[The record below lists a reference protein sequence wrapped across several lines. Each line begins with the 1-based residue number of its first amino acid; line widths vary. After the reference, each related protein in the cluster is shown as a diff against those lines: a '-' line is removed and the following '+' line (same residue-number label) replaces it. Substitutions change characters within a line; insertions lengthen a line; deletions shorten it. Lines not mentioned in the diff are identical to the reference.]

1 MDFITMNSLTEKSNK
16 KCIKCKFKCNTILF
30 QKNFKNWTSAN
41 KYIDKFIQDTQLL
54 AHDDIG
60 EVLEWIPY
68 DRFDN
73 IEYIEK
79 IGICRAHWIDGCIDK
94 WDDENQSWKR
104 YNRNILVTLKG
115 LLHDPKDITLEFMNE
130 IKIDY
135 EFYGITQD
143 PQTKSYMMVLN
154 DKCKECNYL
163 CNAIHFQR
171 NFENWTSGDDNID
184 KLIQN
189 TQLSTHDN
197 AKEALEW
204 IPYYRF
210 NNIKYVEKIDVYRAN
225 WIDGCIVKWDN
236 ENQNWKRYNK
246 NVVVILKNI
255 NSSNYSS
262 FAFIS
267 EITSSKKLRNN
278 SRSTNKKLYDGFVGN
293 KYIDKFIQDTQL
305 LAHHNTNKAL
315 EWIPYDR
322 FNNIKY
328 IKKIGVYI
336 VNWIDGYIFKWDDK
350 NQNWKRSN
358 QNIFVTLKEFNV
370 PKDITLE
377 LMNEIKKDY
386 KFYGIT
392 QDPQTKNYM
401 MVLDVKCKKCNYKCS
416 TIRFQQNFGSWT
428 SGNDE
433 IDGFI
438 QDTQLSAHY
447 STKSALEWIPYDR
460 FCNIKYIVKRKLYEA
475 NWIDGYIIYW
485 DNKDQNC
492 VRKKNML
499 VVLKNLNNPKN
510 VTLELMNM
518 PNYATYG
525 ITQDPQT
532 KNYMMVLELNNE
544 CKKCNFKCSVMH
556 FYQNF
561 ENWTSGNDDID
572 KFIQDTQLSAH
583 HSAKAAL
590 EWIPYDRF
598 CDIKYTVERKLYNA
612 NWIDGYIIYWDYKNH
627 NWARK
632 GQNILVSLKSLNN
645 PKNITFEFMNE
656 IKIDLKRLDLPKY
669 VTIKFR
675 DKIEMDYEFYGI
687 TQDPQTKNYMIVL
700 NNKCKKCNQVCDAIH
715 FQQNFESWTS
725 GNDNIDKFIQN
736 TQLSTHCNVSRALEW
751 IPHGKFNNIEYIAKG
766 GFGKVYKANWID
778 GHIDK
783 WNNINQNWKRRDEN
797 MFVALK
803 SLDHSKNITLKFMN
817 EMIFHHNIDSSDNI
831 VKFYGITQDPQ
842 TYNYI
847 MVMEYAN
854 DGSLREYL
862 KTNFNKLNW
871 ESKITYLYDIITGL
885 KFIHDNY
892 LIHRDLHI
900 GNILKLKYKVAITD
914 MGLCKPTI
922 SNARKNNIYGVLPYI
937 APEILRGQTYTS
949 AADIYSF
956 GMIMYEIISGLP
968 PFHDVGHD
976 NYLAIKICRGLRP
989 RFNIKVP
996 QLIVSLIK
1004 RCLDASPSN
1013 RPKVKEISKILR
1025 EWIYELNESY
1035 KFGQTELKRQIKEA
1049 DIINNN
1055 SSNNRIPSTSLGL
1068 SYETHSE
1075 AVYTSRLLD
1084 FDDLPEPK
1092 NLDDYSEHNENIIS
1106 VESSVSLSLQ
1116 IDVNNNNNNLPE
1128 PKKVDNCYKQNDN
1141 LISVKSSASLSIS
1154 QLNINNDTFSEPK
1167 NSDKQNN
1174 DVTGMEYSGIISTFV
1189 EWWKLDRVLWRMN
1202 IPTDDN
1208 RVYVASQ
1215 QLTIRNGY
1223 LLIKSSGNI
1232 PPYYLQKY
1240 AYS

>member
-1 MDFITMNSLTEKSNK
+1 MNSLTEKSNK
-16 KCIKCKFKCNTILF
+16 KCIKCKFK
-30 QKNFKNWTSAN
+30 
-41 KYIDKFIQDTQLL
+41 YTQLL

-267 EITSSKKLRNN
+267 EITK
-278 SRSTNKKLYDGFVGN
+278 
-293 KYIDKFIQDTQL
+293 
-305 LAHHNTNKAL
+305 
-315 EWIPYDR
+315 
-322 FNNIKY
+322 
-328 IKKIGVYI
+328 
-336 VNWIDGYIFKWDDK
+336 
-350 NQNWKRSN
+350 
-358 QNIFVTLKEFNV
+358 FNV

-447 STKSALEWIPYDR
+447 I
-460 FCNIKYIVKRKLYEA
+460 
-475 NWIDGYIIYW
+475 
-485 DNKDQNC
+485 
-492 VRKKNML
+492 
-499 VVLKNLNNPKN
+499 LKNLNNPKN

-700 NNKCKKCNQVCDAIH
+700 NNKC
-715 FQQNFESWTS
+715 
-725 GNDNIDKFIQN
+725 
-736 TQLSTHCNVSRALEW
+736 
-751 IPHGKFNNIEYIAKG
+751 

-1189 EWWKLDRVLWRMN
+1189 ECELTK
-1202 IPTDDN
+1202 TDKFLF
-1208 RVYVASQ
+1208 Y
-1215 QLTIRNGY
+1215 
-1223 LLIKSSGNI
+1223 
-1232 PPYYLQKY
+1232 
-1240 AYS
+1240 